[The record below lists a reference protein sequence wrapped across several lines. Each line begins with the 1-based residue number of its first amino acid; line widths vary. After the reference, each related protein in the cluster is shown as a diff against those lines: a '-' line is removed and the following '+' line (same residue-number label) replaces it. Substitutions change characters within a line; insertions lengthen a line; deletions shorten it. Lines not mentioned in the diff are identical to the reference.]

1 MAQPLSNTSRFTLAR
16 NLQEWM
22 AMEKT
27 PPFPLLGN
35 SLWTKVDRNFSY
47 TGDPEFA
54 KFMKVPGKDL
64 VTFEK
69 FYPNLNIFL
78 QNLHWTELFDGVTEL
93 ISPTLQNAASMLS
106 KKKGEKI
113 LTIIRLFPL
122 ESAIFGE
129 ALKEAGGKNII
140 YNFNRTAAVNS
151 TSKTL
156 EATIFLEFWKNIPE
170 LAEKVRGLAKIISNS
185 QFLLDSNRWYI
196 LFDEND
202 AAPNWNI
209 SKIDP
214 YVKSS
219 IAFKEWKFVYRV
231 DEYPSKEWLLSKD
244 IKQVVICDMDNTP
257 EINMQYKTIVLGDN
271 FPVETFHTPYQPKT
285 DTIGW
290 YEDYV
295 VSKNRE
301 YVQYRK
307 DILDKLKHESVSKVN
322 IQKSGTNLPKAG
334 KISASANS
342 KNINTREVT
351 AGNPMEKKEI
361 MFFLGSLGVI
371 FALVVMY
378 DLRGGQ
384 GWFTNGTTGSG
395 STGSTT
401 SSSGWRFHP
410 YVGNSTSIFGGG
422 GSSSSSSIGGSKS
435 SSSSSISSFGGG
447 GFSKGGG

>member
-22 AMEKT
+22 ATEKE
-27 PPFPLLGN
+27 PAFPLLGN
-35 SLWTKVDRNFSY
+35 YPWTKVDKNFSY
-47 TGDPEFA
+47 SGDPDFA
-54 KFMKVPGKDL
+54 KFMKVPSKDL
-64 VTFEK
+64 ATFEK

-78 QNLHWTELFDGVTEL
+78 QNLHWTELFDGVAGL
-93 ISPTLQNAASMLS
+93 IPPTLQNAASMLS
-106 KKKGEKI
+106 KKKTEKI
-113 LTIIRLFPL
+113 LTIVRLFPL

-129 ALKEAGGKNII
+129 ALKEAGGKNVI
-140 YNFNRTAAVNS
+140 YNFNRTPAVNS
-151 TSKTL
+151 TSKTF
-156 EATIFLEFWKNIPE
+156 EATIFLELWKNIPE
-170 LAEKVRGLAKIISNS
+170 LAEKVRGLAKIIQDSK
-185 QFLLDSNRWYI
+185 LALDGNRWYV

-202 AAPNWNI
+202 AAPNWNV
-209 SKIDP
+209 SKVDP

-257 EINMQYKTIVLGDN
+257 EISMQYKTIVLGDD
-271 FPVETFHTPYQPKT
+271 FPVETFHIPYQPKT

-295 VSKNRE
+295 VGKNRE

-307 DILDKLKHESVSKVN
+307 DILDKVKDESVSRVN
-322 IQKSGTNLPKAG
+322 IPPSGTNLPKAG
-334 KISASANS
+334 KVSASANS
-342 KNINTREVT
+342 KNINAREAPAEKPT
-351 AGNPMEKKEI
+351 EKKEI
-361 MFFLGSLGVI
+361 VFFLGSLGVI

-401 SSSGWRFHP
+401 SSSGWRFNP

-422 GSSSSSSIGGSKS
+422 GGTSSSSIGGSKS
-435 SSSSSISSFGGG
+435 TTSSSISSFGGG